1 MESTPGMRTAYI
13 PVALGGL
20 LALLL
25 PVRAFALPDA
35 TVTQMRAEGRD
46 YRGGD
51 VVPLEITVANRGDSA
66 LAPVPVVLTVDDEPY
81 AEWRIPAMVAPGESI
96 VWSMNWRAARG
107 SHVMLATVDPLNDV
121 AELNEA
127 NNSGF
132 ISLGVEE
139 EAEPSPWPAA
149 LVGFASFLF
158 GVGLALA
165 IQRVRLGRP
174 SRRRVPPARRRGAA
188 SGNRR

>member
-1 MESTPGMRTAYI
+1 MRTAYI

-20 LALLL
+20 FALVL
-25 PVRAFALPDA
+25 PARASALPDA

-51 VVPLEITVANRGDSA
+51 VVPLEITVTNRGDGA
-66 LAPVPVVLTVDDEPY
+66 LPPVPVVLTVDDEPY
-81 AEWRIPAMVAPGESI
+81 AEWRLPAAVSPGEST
-96 VWSMNWRAARG
+96 VWSVSWRAARG
-107 SHVMLATVDPLNDV
+107 SHVILATVDPLNDV
-121 AELNEA
+121 AELSET

-139 EAEPSPWPAA
+139 QPEASPWPAA

-158 GVGLALA
+158 GAGLALV
-165 IQRVRLGRP
+165 IQRVRRGRP
-174 SRRRVPPARRRGAA
+174 SRRRAPPARRRGEGA
-188 SGNRR
+188 SANRR